1 MIENIKDIIEQ
12 LTTKEK
18 EFVNTNAIDTP
29 LKLIP
34 LLLKRVNPQN
44 VQTLASLIK
53 KSVLPSICSKTNDE
67 IDELFTQIEKDVNLL
82 FKKEIQD
89 KIEEF
94 INKRFE
100 RDKKVVIERT
110 SDISKLVLLME
121 EYLNDAISSNGS
133 GSKVVLNIK
142 EE

>member
-67 IDELFTQIEKDVNLL
+67 IDELFTQIEKVKNL
-82 FKKEIQD
+82 
-89 KIEEF
+89 
-94 INKRFE
+94 
-100 RDKKVVIERT
+100 
-110 SDISKLVLLME
+110 
-121 EYLNDAISSNGS
+121 
-133 GSKVVLNIK
+133 
-142 EE
+142 